1 MDDSHL
7 LLRNCNTLTPGEPMK
22 RGVDIEIQNGVI
34 ADISER
40 GPSDGLVLE
49 CDGKYVL
56 PGFVNAHSH
65 CYQNLMRGLGAD
77 MQFVDWLKKA
87 KYVICEIANE
97 SDVYI
102 STLIA
107 HLEMLKS
114 GITTVI
120 DNFDFRND
128 LHGLQAI
135 SKACE
140 DSGIR
145 AAIARGMRVRTPI
158 ADDWGVPAFVIPNDE
173 ESELKLTE
181 DAIRA
186 FDGKLDRRLSVLI
199 SPTAVYY
206 SSKEL
211 LLGAKALSEKYGVC
225 IHMHVA
231 EGENSQ
237 SASMKLFGRREVEFL
252 DGLGVL
258 DGRFQAVHGTNLT
271 KGEIE
276 ILAKRDC
283 TVVHNP
289 ISNMYLATGTCP
301 LFDLMKAGVKI
312 ALGTD
317 GAGSNDSYNFFE
329 TMKIASLLQKSA
341 LRDPAA
347 LSASNIFEM
356 ATLGGAGTIMHERI
370 GRVKVGYRADL
381 AVLDFKR
388 SSSLP
393 DYRPVNNLVYA
404 CNPSNVVHVIVNG
417 VPTILNGK
425 HARLDEDELIARF
438 MKSTDRI
445 ADIIPA

>member
-1 MDDSHL
+1 
-7 LLRNCNTLTPGEPMK
+7 MK
-22 RGVDIEIQNGVI
+22 RGVDIEVQNGVI
-34 ADISER
+34 SNISER
-40 GPSDGLVLE
+40 GPSDGLVVD
-49 CDGKYVL
+49 CTDKYVL

-87 KYVICEIANE
+87 KYAVCEIANE
-97 SDVYI
+97 TDVYI
-102 STLIA
+102 STLVA
-107 HLEMLKS
+107 HLEMMKS

-128 LHGLQAI
+128 LHGLEAI
-135 SKACE
+135 STACGE
-140 DSGIR
+140 SGIR
-145 AAIARGMRVRTPI
+145 TAVARGMRVRTPI
-158 ADDWGVPAFVIPNDE
+158 AEDWGVPAFVIPNNEDK
-173 ESELKLTE
+173 ELKLTE

-186 FDGKLDRRLSVLI
+186 FDGKLDGRVSVLI
-199 SPTAVYY
+199 SPTALYY

-211 LLGAKALSEKYGVC
+211 LLGAKALSEKYGVS

-231 EGENSQ
+231 EGDDSQ
-237 SASMKLFGRREVEFL
+237 SASMKLFGKREVEFL
-252 DGLGVL
+252 DELGIL

-271 KGEIE
+271 KREIE

-301 LFDLMKAGVKI
+301 LVDLMKAGVGI

-341 LRDPAA
+341 SRNPAA
-347 LSASNIFEM
+347 LSASNVFDM
-356 ATLGGAGTIMHERI
+356 ATLGGARTIVDERI
-370 GRVKVGYRADL
+370 GEVKVGYRADL

-393 DYRPVNNLVYA
+393 DYKPVNNLVYA

-417 VPTILNGK
+417 IPTILDGK
-425 HARLDEDELIARF
+425 HTRLNEDELIERF

-445 ADIIPA
+445 AEMIPA

>member
-1 MDDSHL
+1 
-7 LLRNCNTLTPGEPMK
+7 MK
-22 RGVDIEIQNGVI
+22 RGVDIEVQNGVI
-34 ADISER
+34 SNISER
-40 GPSDGLVLE
+40 GQSDGLIVD
-49 CDGKYVL
+49 CTDKYVL

-87 KYVICEIANE
+87 KYAVCEIANE
-97 SDVYI
+97 TDVYI

-107 HLEMLKS
+107 HLEMMKS

-128 LHGLQAI
+128 LHGLEAI
-135 SKACE
+135 STACG

-145 AAIARGMRVRTPI
+145 AAVARGMRVRTPI
-158 ADDWGVPAFVIPNDE
+158 AEDWGVPAFVIPNNE
-173 ESELKLTE
+173 EKELKLTE

-186 FDGKLDRRLSVLI
+186 FDGKLDGRVSVLI
-199 SPTAVYY
+199 SPTALYY

-211 LLGAKALSEKYGVC
+211 LLGAKALSEKYGVS

-231 EGENSQ
+231 EGDDSQ
-237 SASMKLFGRREVEFL
+237 SASMKLFGKREVEFL
-252 DGLGVL
+252 DELGIL
-258 DGRFQAVHGTNLT
+258 DRRFQAVHGTNLT
-271 KGEIE
+271 KREIE

-301 LFDLMKAGVKI
+301 LVDLMKAGVEI

-329 TMKIASLLQKSA
+329 TMKIASLMQKSA
-341 LRDPAA
+341 SRNPAA
-347 LSASNIFEM
+347 LSASDIFDM
-356 ATLGGAGTIMHERI
+356 ATLGGARTIVGERI
-370 GRVKVGYRADL
+370 GEVKVGYRADL

-393 DYRPVNNLVYA
+393 DYRPINNLVYA

-417 VPTILNGK
+417 IPTILNGK
-425 HARLDEDELIARF
+425 HTRLNEDELIERF
-438 MKSTDRI
+438 VKSTDRI
-445 ADIIPA
+445 AEMIPA